1 MAKSIED
8 LYQQYAGRA
17 SDPEGLAYWTRDF
30 GDTIDANEISI
41 FQNAVAEARAQGTE
55 PAAQPALTASQIA
68 NTPGMGVTG
77 IGTSNFAVPAV
88 SDQAVTSWLQSNPG
102 VSDATIAAA
111 MNQFGV
117 TPDQMA
123 RVTGLDTGAVQAR
136 YDAAL
141 PAAATPT
148 YFQQNPDVAAAYQ
161 ANSYGMTPDQFAAS
175 HFQNYGVN
183 EQRAAPTTG
192 ALAQATT
199 AAPAPTPTPAA
210 PDYEQM
216 VRDAYG
222 SIGRTGIGTAASNID
237 QAGFD
242 NWVNALQSGSI
253 NPADLSNTF
262 KSSVA
267 DYLIAN
273 PTDQYSTYVA
283 DYLQQKNAPEIS
295 GVQQLYQD
303 VLGRDA
309 DASGLG
315 TFYKQF
321 GSEISPEERALFEQS
336 ARPELQSRVRGL
348 YKDMLG
354 RDAEQEGVDYW
365 TKQFGSDITDAE
377 REQFR
382 QSAAAE
388 LTGAFGGETP
398 DDAGLL
404 AGFKRAK
411 DLGISDDVLKRTL
424 GEELFNKYDT
434 GLTNFAVT
442 NLTDIVADNQ
452 LTWDESQKI
461 HNFGRDLGFTPDDLA
476 RMTGQDKS
484 LFELA
489 DTTYKAGRD
498 QIINGSL
505 TAPTVTSDA
514 DRVLT
519 GLALQNK
526 YGFTDEEL
534 SAATGVDVNTI
545 KSSLD
550 PVRNFS
556 TTFSSTVNSPDTTT
570 AQLKTL
576 IADSRGNAAINKM
589 YGDSLNG
596 IETKLNGLEQKWGS
610 QQGVDPLQ
618 AENLFQ
624 QLEAQKNA
632 LGGQY
637 YSGVFGDTMNMAAVL
652 NRKGLETIDDLGQ
665 KDKFQTESSYKTLRG
680 PNGEPVQE
688 VDGRFVSYDYDGN
701 PTILNPDQVTTSFNK
716 VVYDDPEGGGRYVPL
731 SAEELATLKDDG
743 TFQNKIGTVVID
755 KDTGKELTTTDGVLA
770 MQRSGGKLTSKKHY
784 VNVGFTDDGR
794 PILTASQEKTGLYG
808 AVSELAPM
816 VLTIASFIPGPH
828 QPFARLA
835 NAALALEQDNYLGAV
850 LSGLSAFGSFT
861 GNELATLRAAEA
873 SGDIVNA
880 SQIIDLQNTLSNV
893 KLATTFVQG
902 AAALQA
908 ENLPALINAGLSAY
922 TQMSD
927 TPLPSGVTTAVQLG
941 NLGIAIENKQYDQAL
956 NALGDLTGSQD
967 VKIAGSAKTLIDEF
981 SKAQDTGDFSG
992 VINAGLGLVDAVN
1005 ARPTA
1010 QVDQGGITNRITD
1023 DMTEAGAA
1031 AYADAKRAGASDADA
1046 LAASNA
1052 LTRIADANETFDGS
1066 ALGSQN
1072 EAMNAAIADGKDR
1085 FTFGGKTFT
1094 IDNSAAMIADF
1105 ENSVAADTAARAKTD
1120 PEFGDL
1126 AGAITDA
1133 TARNTVAI
1141 GNTEADNVDEAAYL
1155 AKVRNPS
1162 ATSFTFDGKTYTVSA
1177 SQSQMAQ
1184 ATRNATLAEIR
1195 DLPNFN
1201 DAYAR
1206 ARATL
1211 GPNQTFEWNGK
1222 QYSTATAAERPDLS
1236 APKVQAA
1243 TDESAA
1249 ETARLARQNTAL
1261 ITGNAPDQ
1269 SAAET
1274 TRLANLNA
1282 GLKSMEKTG
1291 FLEQI
1296 YKDLNNQLNLNGI
1309 AANEYLKNS
1318 PNSPITQ
1325 SVSTA
1330 FEAAGELQRRIGGG
1344 TALAFDNKPL
1354 ADKLINSGNRLQEFG
1369 QSIGSG
1375 PEDTK
1380 NWKDTVDLVDKA
1392 KGPLEKAAVF
1402 AGRFLEGKSGLARQV
1417 EIEFRQELPAL
1428 FMGAG
1433 LLRPT
1438 MIASGV
1444 IDAADTGGGAVI
1456 EAYDETI
1463 KNGGTHKEGLL
1474 AGRKAGAAAAATE
1487 LVIQATLGKLGEVA
1501 AGKLDNIIS
1510 KGATKIFGETAV
1522 EAGQEGGASLAVNA
1536 ALGQALDVNKAW
1548 TEAIVGGAVGKGT
1561 ATAASPVDA
1570 ATASTAPVA
1579 TAVDTA
1585 AATTVANNINT
1596 AITSG
1601 NVQNVGNVITENVT
1615 TSLAT
1620 GAGPAVVID
1629 SAITSAITGGADA
1642 ASAINSTVTAA
1653 INSGA
1658 NLNTVVN
1665 STVSSAITAGA
1676 NVNTAVGS
1684 AVTSAVAAGASIDT
1698 TLASAVSSAVKA
1710 GADVNVVIQAA
1721 TAAAANTGNN
1731 VTISSDASVVTINN
1745 ATANTNT
1752 TVNTTTGVT
1761 TTVDNANN
1769 VTTTV
1774 DGNTTTV
1781 VDANANITSQTKVD
1795 GNIQTTVVA
1804 DANANTNTQTVVDSK
1819 TGTTTS
1825 TTVDNTTNS
1834 TTQTTITA
1842 DTQTTVLTDPTT
1854 NTQTTVKIN
1863 VNTGDVIEV
1872 KETEIPTDWK
1882 PPVIEAPKVPGAAV
1896 ATETPA
1902 ATPSVTTKPPE
1913 APKLN
1918 APEEQRRPS
1927 GGAGL
1932 PSGINV
1938 DPASL
1943 KSRVTGGAIDPL
1955 ERVKQAQAELER
1967 DVMMNQMDPRF
1978 LAAIQQRTNPNQQ
1991 AQQLDTDVGALAKL
2005 LRGDSDAPANEGK
2018 YYSYGSEDSIDDIL
2032 GGRAANYAAGG
2043 YVEPLKASG
2052 GSMAL
2057 PLLAKS
2063 GGALGKYKGRE
2074 DFKEGKHVAGEGDG
2088 QSDDI
2093 PAWLAD
2099 GEFVFPADVVSALGN
2114 GSTKAGT
2121 DKLYEMMHSIRD
2133 RARSK
2138 GPKDLPPP
2146 ALKSPL
2152 DYLKSSKRSSK

>member
-41 FQNAVAEARAQGTE
+41 FQNAVAAARAQGTE

-77 IGTSNFAVPAV
+77 IGTSNFTVPAV

-102 VSDATIAAA
+102 ASDATIAAA

-161 ANSYGMTPDQFAAS
+161 ANSYGMTPDQFAAA
-175 HFQNYGVN
+175 HFQNYGAN
-183 EQRAAPTTG
+183 EQRAAPNTATTG
-192 ALAQATT
+192 ALGQVATT
-199 AAPAPTPTPAA
+199 AAA

-222 SIGRTGIGTAASNID
+222 SIGRTGIGTEASNID

-242 NWVNALQSGSI
+242 NWVNALKTGSI

-262 KSSVA
+262 RSSVA

-283 DYLQQKNAPEIS
+283 DYLQQNNAPEIS

-336 ARPELQSRVRGL
+336 ARPELQSRVRDL

-377 REQFR
+377 RELFR

-442 NLTDIVADNQ
+442 NLTNIVADNQ

-505 TAPTVTSDA
+505 AAPTVTSDA

-519 GLALQNK
+519 SLALQDK
-526 YGFTDEEL
+526 FGFSDEEL

-576 IADSRGNAAINKM
+576 IADSRSNAAINKM
-589 YGDSLNG
+589 YGESLNG
-596 IETKLNGLEQKWGS
+596 IETKLNGLEQKWSS

-665 KDKFQTESSYKTLRG
+665 KDKFQTDLTYKTYTG
-680 PNGEPVQE
+680 PNGETVQA
-688 VDGRFVSYDYDGN
+688 VDGGFVSYVPDGN
-701 PTILNPDQVTTSFNK
+701 SEFFTPDQVTTSVNK
-716 VVYDDPEGGGRYVPL
+716 VVYDGPEGEGRYVPL
-731 SAEELATLKDDG
+731 TAEELATLKDDG
-743 TFQNKIGTVVID
+743 TYQKKIGTVVID
-755 KDTGKELTTTDGVLA
+755 KDTGAELTNTDGVLA
-770 MQRSGGKLTSKKHY
+770 MQRSGGHLKSRKHY
-784 VNVGFTDDGR
+784 INVGFTEDGR
-794 PILTASQEKTGLYG
+794 PILTASQEKSGLYG

-880 SQIIDLQNTLSNV
+880 SQIIDLQNTLANV

-981 SKAQDTGDFSG
+981 SKAEKTGDFSG

-1005 ARPTA
+1005 ARPTT
-1010 QVDQGGITNRITD
+1010 QVDQGGITNRIVD
-1023 DMTEAGAA
+1023 DNISTVSQGEGDAGAA
-1031 AYADAKRAGASDADA
+1031 AFAAAKSAGASDEDA
-1046 LAASNA
+1046 LAAANAVTGVVINKIPDAGPSNVVTTSYLPA
-1052 LTRIADANETFDGS
+1052 E
-1066 ALGSQN
+1066 
-1072 EAMNAAIADGKDR
+1072 EV
-1085 FTFGGKTFT
+1085 KT
-1094 IDNSAAMIADF
+1094 
-1105 ENSVAADTAARAKTD
+1105 
-1120 PEFGDL
+1120 
-1126 AGAITDA
+1126 
-1133 TARNTVAI
+1133 
-1141 GNTEADNVDEAAYL
+1141 
-1155 AKVRNPS
+1155 
-1162 ATSFTFDGKTYTVSA
+1162 
-1177 SQSQMAQ
+1177 
-1184 ATRNATLAEIR
+1184 
-1195 DLPNFN
+1195 
-1201 DAYAR
+1201 
-1206 ARATL
+1206 
-1211 GPNQTFEWNGK
+1211 
-1222 QYSTATAAERPDLS
+1222 ER
-1236 APKVQAA
+1236 
-1243 TDESAA
+1243 
-1249 ETARLARQNTAL
+1249 
-1261 ITGNAPDQ
+1261 
-1269 SAAET
+1269 
-1274 TRLANLNA
+1274 TRLAEEFA
-1282 GLKSMEKTG
+1282 AYRGKT
-1291 FLEQI
+1291 I
-1296 YKDLNNQLNLNGI
+1296 
-1309 AANEYLKNS
+1309 
-1318 PNSPITQ
+1318 
-1325 SVSTA
+1325 
-1330 FEAAGELQRRIGGG
+1330 
-1344 TALAFDNKPL
+1344 
-1354 ADKLINSGNRLQEFG
+1354 DKLTAE
-1369 QSIGSG
+1369 
-1375 PEDTK
+1375 E
-1380 NWKDTVDLVDKA
+1380 VDNFVDK
-1392 KGPLEKAAVF
+1392 
-1402 AGRFLEGKSGLARQV
+1402 
-1417 EIEFRQELPAL
+1417 
-1428 FMGAG
+1428 
-1433 LLRPT
+1433 
-1438 MIASGV
+1438 
-1444 IDAADTGGGAVI
+1444 
-1456 EAYDETI
+1456 
-1463 KNGGTHKEGLL
+1463 
-1474 AGRKAGAAAAATE
+1474 
-1487 LVIQATLGKLGEVA
+1487 
-1501 AGKLDNIIS
+1501 
-1510 KGATKIFGETAV
+1510 
-1522 EAGQEGGASLAVNA
+1522 
-1536 ALGQALDVNKAW
+1536 
-1548 TEAIVGGAVGKGT
+1548 
-1561 ATAASPVDA
+1561 
-1570 ATASTAPVA
+1570 
-1579 TAVDTA
+1579 
-1585 AATTVANNINT
+1585 
-1596 AITSG
+1596 
-1601 NVQNVGNVITENVT
+1601 
-1615 TSLAT
+1615 
-1620 GAGPAVVID
+1620 ID
-1629 SAITSAITGGADA
+1629 SAIASGGSAVLKGASIQDILSGNYAALPTDEKGFTYNEQGVPRVEVIGGTKVDAQGNPITGQTTTTGSQIATNVADAIVENITGLEGTTGKIVQQGLSTLLGGIGEQVADISTSFGNMGLISRDNAGVTAGKYLEDIGKRLQLPETKQALDNWVTAVDKEPTYFGKIAAGVKGVIQNPLVLTEVVKEVGQEILPGAIGLKIAKYAGLAAGVASSTVLNALESAGATGRQTYEEEIAKGTPPAEAARKADRSAGYAGIITLATSGITDAAIAKRYGAAIEDFLGKKTSSAGGEFVQEGLEEGLIALATGKTPAEALTQSVVGSLVGAKTSGTIQTAADVQADLVSSFASQGLKSTDGSFKADTIVPIDSAASSVVSGEVASEADSAVTGDA
-1642 ASAINSTVTAA
+1642 ASEAA
-1653 INSGA
+1653 PVVVGDVAVKVPDTSLVASDGSSG
-1658 NLNTVVN
+1658 
-1665 STVSSAITAGA
+1665 
-1676 NVNTAVGS
+1676 
-1684 AVTSAVAAGASIDT
+1684 TSGDV
-1698 TLASAVSSAVKA
+1698 AVSED
-1710 GADVNVVIQAA
+1710 G
-1721 TAAAANTGNN
+1721 
-1731 VTISSDASVVTINN
+1731 
-1745 ATANTNT
+1745 
-1752 TVNTTTGVT
+1752 GVT
-1761 TTVDNANN
+1761 TTVS
-1769 VTTTV
+1769 
-1774 DGNTTTV
+1774 GNTTTTF
-1781 VDANANITSQTKVD
+1781 DANSNITSQTKVD
-1795 GNIQTTVVA
+1795 GNTQTTVVA
-1804 DANANTNTQTVVDSK
+1804 DANNNTTTQTVVDTK
-1819 TGTTTS
+1819 TGTTKS
-1825 TTVDNTTNS
+1825 TTVDNTTKS
-1834 TTQTTITA
+1834 TTQTTIA
-1842 DTQTTVLTDPTT
+1842 GDTQTTVLTNPTT
-1854 NTQTTVKIN
+1854 NTQTTVKVN

-1882 PPVIEAPKVPGAAV
+1882 QPEIKSPDVKPPYIPPTAV
-1896 ATETPA
+1896 ADEAASKTPKA
-1902 ATPSVTTKPPE
+1902 KPK
-1913 APKLN
+1913 KLGEDGG
-1918 APEEQRRPS
+1918 AGGV

-1932 PSGINV
+1932 PLGIGV

-1943 KSRVTGGAIDPL
+1943 RSKVTGGAIDPL

-1967 DVMMNQMDPRF
+1967 EVMMNQIDPR
-1978 LAAIQQRTNPNQQ
+1978 LLSVIQQRTNPNQQ
-1991 AQQLDTDVGALAKL
+1991 AQQLDTDVGALAKM
-2005 LRGDSDAPANEGK
+2005 LRGDSDAPANEGR

-2032 GGRAANYAAGG
+2032 GGKAANYKEGG
-2043 YVEPLKASG
+2043 FVEPLKASG

-2057 PLLAKS
+2057 PLLAKT
-2063 GGALGKYKGRE
+2063 GGALGHYKGRE
-2074 DFKEGKHVAGEGDG
+2074 NFKEGKHVAGEGDG

-2121 DKLYEMMHSIRD
+2121 DKLYEMMHNIRD